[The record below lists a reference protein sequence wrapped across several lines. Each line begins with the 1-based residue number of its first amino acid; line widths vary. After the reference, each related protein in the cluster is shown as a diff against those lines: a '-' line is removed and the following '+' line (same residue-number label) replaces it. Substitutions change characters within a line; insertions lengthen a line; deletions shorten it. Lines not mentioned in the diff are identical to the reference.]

1 MRQSPSKSSQVWR
14 IRGGVILAVGFALAL
29 LLPAPRPA
37 AAAPVSS
44 AIVIDVASGQV
55 LLQSNADITTY
66 PASLTKM
73 MTLYLLF
80 EALQKGAVKL
90 GEGEFLGLAPTT
102 RGGKLRFIWGNTNMH
117 AEELGIGAS
126 DLSLVPVSVS
136 GGLRFSAVDAGWRYH
151 TCGLTTSGAAYC
163 WGFNVW
169 GQLGNG
175 STENTAVP
183 AAVSGGLTFA
193 GLSAGGTNSCG
204 VTSPGFVYCWGDHL
218 GKASAVPARVDGQQ

>member
-1 MRQSPSKSSQVWR
+1 M
-14 IRGGVILAVGFALAL
+14 
-29 LLPAPRPA
+29 
-37 AAAPVSS
+37 
-44 AIVIDVASGQV
+44 
-55 LLQSNADITTY
+55 
-66 PASLTKM
+66 
-73 MTLYLLF
+73 
-80 EALQKGAVKL
+80 
-90 GEGEFLGLAPTT
+90 
-102 RGGKLRFIWGNTNMH
+102 
-117 AEELGIGAS
+117 
-126 DLSLVPVSVS
+126 S